1 MKAAA
6 FAYVRADSVAHAVEL
21 LAADPD
27 GARVLAGGQSLGP
40 MLNLR
45 LARPSMLI
53 DIKRVASLRGVEADD
68 RTLRLGACWTHA
80 EIEDGV
86 VEDPTCGLLPSVA
99 RGIAYRAVRNRGTIG
114 GSLAH
119 ADPAADWV
127 AAMAVLGA
135 GVIVHGPGDAVRRCG
150 VDAFMH
156 AGFATDLRRGEM
168 IAAIE
173 VPRLS
178 PGARWGYYK
187 VCRKRGEFA
196 TAIGAAV
203 LDASVGI
210 ARVVCGAI
218 SGPPLLLPTTAA
230 RLAEGG
236 PDAAT
241 EVIADE
247 LADLMALEDAAA
259 RQVYG
264 VAVRRAL
271 RQLA

>member
-1 MKAAA
+1 VKAAA
-6 FAYVRADSVAHAVEL
+6 FAYVRADSIAHAVEL

-27 GARVLAGGQSLGP
+27 NARVLAGGQSLGP

-45 LARPSMLI
+45 LARPSTLV
-53 DIKRVASLRGVEADD
+53 DIKRVPSLRGLDADD
-68 RTLRLGACWTHA
+68 RVMRMGACWTHA

-86 VEDPTCGLLPSVA
+86 VEDPTRGLLPSVA

-119 ADPAADWV
+119 GDPAADWV
-127 AAMAVLGA
+127 TAMAVLGSD
-135 GVIVHGPGDAVRRCG
+135 VIVHGPGDTVRRCG
-150 VDAFMH
+150 ADAFMH
-156 AGFATDLRRGEM
+156 AGFATDLQRGEM

-178 PGARWGYYK
+178 SAARWGYYK

-196 TAIGAAV
+196 TAIGAVVVDGSA
-203 LDASVGI
+203 GI
-210 ARVVCGAI
+210 ARVVCGAT
-218 SGPPLLLPTTAA
+218 SGAPRLLPAA
-230 RLAEGG
+230 GAALADAG
-236 PDAAT
+236 PDAAMA
-241 EVIADE
+241 VVADE
-247 LADLMALEDAAA
+247 LADLLAHEDEMA
-259 RQVYG
+259 RQVYS